1 MIFSS
6 KIFKLASGTND
17 SYFVVGQDE
26 IEMFVFSDLV
36 SKKVISF
43 LGKNFVR
50 CKNTKLKFSYNKLI
64 KLNQEFSAVCFDK
77 NVSVIKNEA

>member
-17 SYFVVGQDE
+17 SYFVTGKNEV
-26 IEMFVFSDLV
+26 EMFVFSDLV
-36 SKKVISF
+36 AKKQIVFSE
-43 LGKNFVR
+43 NSFVR

-64 KLNQEFSAVCFDK
+64 KLNQQFSAVCFDK
-77 NVSVIKNEA
+77 NISVTHN